1 MLERLYDFVEAGIE
15 AEPEFVKA
23 VKESEADISKEK
35 LQELIMRF
43 RDAVCEKQQ
52 RDRQSQ

>member
-23 VKESEADISKEK
+23 VKESEPDIEEGHDGS
-35 LQELIMRF
+35 
-43 RDAVCEKQQ
+43 DVCALLRERGQTA
-52 RDRQSQ
+52 